1 MGGSSHLILLVGV
14 WLALLGLFFWM
25 VVRPHR
31 KRISEHQQ
39 LMEGLGRGD
48 RIVTAGGLY
57 GHIVGLQE
65 KTVTLEIAK
74 GVQVVLDRRA
84 IRRKCGEGEED
95 E

>member
-1 MGGSSHLILLVGV
+1 MGNYSHLALMVGLWFV
-14 WLALLGLFFWM
+14 LLGFFFWM
-25 VVRPHR
+25 VVRPH
-31 KRISEHQQ
+31 KRRVAEHQK
-39 LMEGLGRGD
+39 LMQDVQRGD

-65 KTVTLEIAK
+65 KTVTLEIDK

-84 IRRKCGEGEED
+84 IRRKCGEGDD